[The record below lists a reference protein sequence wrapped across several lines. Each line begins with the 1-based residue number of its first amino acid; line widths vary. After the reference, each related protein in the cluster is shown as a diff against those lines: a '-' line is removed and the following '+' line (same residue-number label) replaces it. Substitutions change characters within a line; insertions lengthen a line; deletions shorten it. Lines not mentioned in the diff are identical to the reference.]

1 MYRLPASTSS
11 REHQLN
17 VHRPTCAFA
26 FVLTL
31 SDRRWTSSCP
41 RKWSSWDRRLT
52 HFSLSLRAWIKS
64 HTGSVSPQVCH
75 PKYSDKPGARS
86 RGPGPR
92 IPVGLCASVPDLR
105 PKHGGWL
112 RPRKRHHLT
121 FEIPVGNQWAEYS
134 GGTFAP
140 PPPFPHPSH
149 CKPGTSYDTLFISN
163 TAVREAFEAPS
174 STNRA
179 LSSFSHTFTMCDARS
194 TCACSNKSVKTI
206 MPSLM

>member
-86 RGPGPR
+86 RGPGLGPGAPGPR
-92 IPVGLCASVPDLR
+92 PARARGPDPGPGARAQGPPYPIHPPAHTRLSAHAHRTGFGRILVVLGLGESARSILEARARARAPG
-105 PKHGGWL
+105 PGSG
-112 RPRKRHHLT
+112 PR
-121 FEIPVGNQWAEYS
+121 
-134 GGTFAP
+134 AP
-140 PPPFPHPSH
+140 GPA
-149 CKPGTSYDTLFISN
+149 PGPGPW
-163 TAVREAFEAPS
+163 RR
-174 STNRA
+174 RA
-179 LSSFSHTFTMCDARS
+179 LGPVESGALRRCR
-194 TCACSNKSVKTI
+194 
-206 MPSLM
+206 

>member
-86 RGPGPR
+86 RGPGLGPGAPGPR
-92 IPVGLCASVPDLR
+92 PARARGPDPGPGRGAGPGARARGPGPQDSGRALRECAR
-105 PKHGGWL
+105 PPPKARRL
-112 RPRKRHHLT
+112 
-121 FEIPVGNQWAEYS
+121 
-134 GGTFAP
+134 AP
-140 PPPFPHPSH
+140 PTKAPPSDF
-149 CKPGTSYDTLFISN
+149 
-163 TAVREAFEAPS
+163 
-174 STNRA
+174 
-179 LSSFSHTFTMCDARS
+179 
-194 TCACSNKSVKTI
+194 
-206 MPSLM
+206 